1 MGVRSSGRREEEEER
16 LHFVGFLPARHAD
29 RARQADGSTA
39 ATWELDTWFFG
50 VSAATCEV
58 V

>member
-1 MGVRSSGRREEEEER
+1 MRSSGRREEEEER

-39 ATWELDTWFFG
+39 ATWELGGIRGF
-50 VSAATCEV
+50 SE
-58 V
+58 

>member
-39 ATWELDTWFFG
+39 ATWELGGIRGF
-50 VSAATCEV
+50 SE
-58 V
+58 